1 MLSQSGDERN
11 FDEEEFILVGSFQD
25 DESKF
30 NLRGDEDGN
39 SARMKIMSSSQCIV
53 FDRSMIHDSG
63 LLIQSSP

>member
-25 DESKF
+25 DEKKL

-39 SARMKIMSSSQCIV
+39 SARMKIMSS
-53 FDRSMIHDSG
+53 
-63 LLIQSSP
+63 